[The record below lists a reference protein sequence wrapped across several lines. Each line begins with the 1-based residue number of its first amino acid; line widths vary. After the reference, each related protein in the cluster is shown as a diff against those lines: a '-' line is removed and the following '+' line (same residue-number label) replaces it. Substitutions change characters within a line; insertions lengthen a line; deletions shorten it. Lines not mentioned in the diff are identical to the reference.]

1 MSSFLGPSESQK
13 GANEKVFEKLGLGT
27 VERLHQKVAFTN
39 FLVHS
44 HCRRFVIKGGVN
56 KKASAHM
63 IMLLI
68 AIAKNFARSKNEVIA
83 LSFI

>member
-39 FLVHS
+39 CLVHS
-44 HCRRFVIKGGVN
+44 HCRRFVMKGVN
-56 KKASAHM
+56 KKAFAHM